1 MAIQVNKTVTGTE
14 PVTLEQMKEWMKV
27 DGDADDILI
36 TELITQGRS
45 LTEFWLNISIV
56 LQTIIIEATP
66 RLLLQLPYQPVV
78 SITSVT
84 DRELNDL
91 DYAFDGFRLSFTSL
105 NDTITTMEAGYSD
118 PPPGMVLGLKEV
130 IAYLYDG
137 RGDSYG
143 TDATEDSYDGAIKH
157 FIKRNQNL
165 AAFDKT
171 IWFR

>member
-1 MAIQVNKTVTGTE
+1 MALQVNKTVTGTE
-14 PVTLEQMKEWMKV
+14 PITLDEMKAWMKV
-27 DGDADDILI
+27 DGDADDTLI
-36 TELITQGRS
+36 TELIIQGRS

-56 LQTIIIEATP
+56 LQTIVIEATP
-66 RLLLQLPYQPVV
+66 RSILQLPYQPVV

-84 DRELNDL
+84 DRDAVDL
-91 DYAFDGFRLSFTSL
+91 SYTFDGFSLAFTSL
-105 NDTITTMEAGYSD
+105 SDTITTMDTGYTA
-118 PPPGMVLGLKEV
+118 PPAGMVLGLKEV

-143 TDATEDSYDGAIKH
+143 TDAGEDSYDGAIKH